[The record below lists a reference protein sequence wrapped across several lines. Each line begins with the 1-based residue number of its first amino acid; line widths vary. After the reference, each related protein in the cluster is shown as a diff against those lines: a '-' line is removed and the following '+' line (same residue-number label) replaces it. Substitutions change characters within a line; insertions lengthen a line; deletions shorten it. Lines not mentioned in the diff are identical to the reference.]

1 MPHRETVTQ
10 TEPVHGGEQPQ
21 DQYGK
26 PRQSQA
32 ETCASDREKGA
43 PGRGGS
49 GGLGRDRIRL
59 YCDHTETLSVR
70 AAVAIT
76 HMGDYWLRWTA

>member
-10 TEPVHGGEQPQ
+10 TEPVHGGEEPQ
-21 DQYGK
+21 DQYGQ
-26 PRQSQA
+26 PGQRQA